1 MKLLP
6 LIALLLSSCMVADE
20 KRVVT
25 LGGKVAYNGR
35 NFSVVSDHEDS
46 FRSGAALVGIAAGV
60 YGGIRAD
67 SIAAGVTTNASNNA
81 TKIGVQQ
88 IKSTEAITLG
98 EQALKAKTF
107 IPPTT
112 P

>member
-6 LIALLLSSCMVADE
+6 LIALLLTSCMVADE

-46 FRSGAALVGIAAGV
+46 FRSGAALAGIAAGI

-67 SIAAGVTTNASNNA
+67 SIAAGVSTNAANNA
-81 TKIGVQQ
+81 AKVNLQT
-88 IKSTEAITLG
+88 IKSNEAISLG

-107 IPPTT
+107 IPP